1 LKDIVKANDYLLLDG
16 TFYADG
22 EINRPMSEVPHPFVS
37 ETVELLKD
45 LPLKEK
51 NKVYFI
57 HFNHS
62 NPLVQSNKKKI
73 AELKKKGF
81 NITFQ
86 GQKFNF
92 R

>member
-1 LKDIVKANDYLLLDG
+1 
-16 TFYADG
+16 
-22 EINRPMSEVPHPFVS
+22 
-37 ETVELLKD
+37 

-62 NPLVQSNKKKI
+62 NPLVQGDKRKI
-73 AELKKKGF
+73 KDLEKKGF

-86 GQKFNF
+86 GQKFELF
-92 R
+92 